1 VSLDDMKSVKN
12 AFNVKINDVMLAIC
26 AGSLRNYLGARKE
39 LPEVPLA
46 ASVPVSVR
54 TREGEVVTGNAISGM
69 PVSLATDIEDP
80 VLRLLAIHESAMAA
94 KEMQRALGAETI
106 MNLIDTP
113 PPAMLSLAL
122 RFYAK
127 TNLVKR
133 HPPIT
138 NLPIS
143 NVPGPPKQ
151 LYVLG
156 APIKAF
162 FSMGLLLDGAGLFI
176 GAMSY
181 KNQMDFGIL
190 TTKEMCEDPFEIAD
204 GIVEQL
210 DVLLKASKDAA

>member
-1 VSLDDMKSVKN
+1 
-12 AFNVKINDVMLAIC
+12 
-26 AGSLRNYLGARKE
+26 
-39 LPEVPLA
+39 
-46 ASVPVSVR
+46 
-54 TREGEVVTGNAISGM
+54 M
-69 PVSLATDIEDP
+69 PVSLATDIADP
-80 VLRLLAIHESAMAA
+80 VLRLHAIHENALAA
-94 KEMQRALGAETI
+94 KDMQRALGADTI
-106 MNLIDTP
+106 MNLVETP

-162 FSMGLLLDGAGLFI
+162 FSMGLLVDGAGLFI

-181 KNQMDFGIL
+181 KDQMDFGIL
-190 TTKEMCEDPFEIAD
+190 TGKEMCEDPFEIAD
-204 GIVEQL
+204 GIVEELQTL
-210 DVLLKASKDAA
+210 VKATKA

>member
-1 VSLDDMKSVKN
+1 MKTVKN
-12 AFNVKINDVMLAIC
+12 TFGVKINDVMLAIC
-26 AGSLRNYLGARKE
+26 AGSLRDWLTARDE

-54 TREGEVVTGNAISGM
+54 KNDGEVVTGNAISGM
-69 PVSLATDIEDP
+69 PVGLATDLDDP
-80 VLRLLAIHESAMAA
+80 VERLLAIHRNTMGA
-94 KEMQRALGAETI
+94 KEMQKALGAETI

-133 HPPIT
+133 HPPVT

-181 KNQMDFGIL
+181 KDQMDFGIL
-190 TTKEMCEDPFEIAD
+190 TCKEMCEDPFEIAD
-204 GIVEQL
+204 GIVEEL
-210 DVLLKASKDAA
+210 DVLLKASKEAV